1 MKKNRCFITK
11 LVTLVAVI
19 ASICGVLFIFKDS
32 IANTISKLKEKFTT
46 KDDFDDFDDDF
57 DDFDDEIVEDKSDR
71 EYVSINIGDEKD
83 ETSDEESEDEI
94 SEEETTEN
102 TSEE

>member
-19 ASICGVLFIFKDS
+19 ASICGVLFVFKDS
-32 IANTISKLKEKFTT
+32 IANTISKLKEKFMT
-46 KDDFDDFDDDF
+46 KDEFDDFDDDF
-57 DDFDDEIVEDKSDR
+57 DDFDDEFVEEKSDR

-83 ETSDEESEDEI
+83 ETSEEENEDAVP
-94 SEEETTEN
+94 EEETTEN
-102 TSEE
+102 ASEE